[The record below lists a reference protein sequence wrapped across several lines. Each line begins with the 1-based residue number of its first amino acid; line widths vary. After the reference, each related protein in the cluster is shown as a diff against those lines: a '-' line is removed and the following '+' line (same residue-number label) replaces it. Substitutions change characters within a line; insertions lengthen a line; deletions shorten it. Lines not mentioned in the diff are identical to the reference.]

1 MVKLSLGGCFARH
14 DGRAFT
20 QSGRNL
26 WSSQMVFGY
35 IDAGSGSMVIQALI
49 AAAAAV
55 PFFFRRQISRVFAAV
70 RRDDQPKDRARR

>member
-1 MVKLSLGGCFARH
+1 LVKLSLGGCFARH

-26 WSSQMVFGY
+26 WSSQMVF
-35 IDAGSGSMVIQALI
+35 GSMVIQALI

>member
-1 MVKLSLGGCFARH
+1 
-14 DGRAFT
+14 
-20 QSGRNL
+20 
-26 WSSQMVFGY
+26 MVFGY